1 MTPGLETLSARLVAL
16 VDERILNVQWQYEQR
31 WDEAELSPA
40 MRDWLREVLDAVLRD
55 IRQDV
60 IALLRDLPATREP

>member
-1 MTPGLETLSARLVAL
+1 M
-16 VDERILNVQWQYEQR
+16 QWQYEQR
-31 WDEAELSPA
+31 CDEAELSPA